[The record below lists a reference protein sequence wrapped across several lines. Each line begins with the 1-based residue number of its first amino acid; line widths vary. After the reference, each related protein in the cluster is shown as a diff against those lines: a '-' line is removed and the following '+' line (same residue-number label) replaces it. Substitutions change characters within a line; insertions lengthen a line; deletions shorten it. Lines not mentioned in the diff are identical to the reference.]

1 MCTTH
6 VSKCGGFRVK
16 VVNRDYIGPSEYIG
30 RRFGRD
36 GASVLANPRSLR
48 AGWSRGETISHYRRE
63 LRAALD
69 RTVAVAWWNG
79 RQLTE
84 GERAAMR
91 SEIDRLFKLLCES
104 GEVVLRCF
112 CAPEK
117 CHGDEIAAVLLEQL
131 ERWLLAVPAPAVVP
145 AALAA

>member
-6 VSKCGGFRVK
+6 VSRCGGFRVQ

-30 RRFGRD
+30 RRWRRD
-36 GASVLANPRSLR
+36 EASVLANPRSLR
-48 AGWSRGETISHYRRE
+48 AGWGRSETLVHYRSE

-79 RQLTE
+79 RQLAE
-84 GERAAMR
+84 AERAAMR
-91 SEIDRLFKLLCES
+91 SEVNRLFKILMEQ

-112 CAPEK
+112 CAPEH

-131 ERWLLAVPAPAVVP
+131 ERWLLRVPAAETEP